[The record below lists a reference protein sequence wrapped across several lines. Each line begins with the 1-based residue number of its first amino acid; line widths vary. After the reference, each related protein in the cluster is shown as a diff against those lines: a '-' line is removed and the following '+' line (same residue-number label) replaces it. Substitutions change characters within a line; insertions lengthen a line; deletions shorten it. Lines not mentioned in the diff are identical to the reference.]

1 MSGPNSEKNMQL
13 KQLVNQQSDYE
24 DDAPKLPNANSNTS
38 SSKSISQAIGDKA
51 KNQKRVQQKRMTA
64 DFLKNLPDGVTYI
77 EKGSSQDHECHDT
90 LLDNMDDDI
99 KEGDIVRVGDF
110 MINIEKVSKAQIIS
124 MRKFLPS
131 EEYRLLKNR
140 KSARLCRRKRKEERG
155 DMQRT
160 IDDLKRENYLLHER
174 LEETKRQLKE
184 SENARVFN
192 EQLMHMQ
199 LANMMQ
205 RDQPNMPK
213 EKAAIAN
220 EQYNK

>member
-1 MSGPNSEKNMQL
+1 
-13 KQLVNQQSDYE
+13 
-24 DDAPKLPNANSNTS
+24 
-38 SSKSISQAIGDKA
+38 
-51 KNQKRVQQKRMTA
+51 
-64 DFLKNLPDGVTYI
+64 
-77 EKGSSQDHECHDT
+77 
-90 LLDNMDDDI
+90 MDDDI

-192 EQLMHMQ
+192 EQLMHM
-199 LANMMQ
+199 
-205 RDQPNMPK
+205 
-213 EKAAIAN
+213 
-220 EQYNK
+220 

>member
-1 MSGPNSEKNMQL
+1 
-13 KQLVNQQSDYE
+13 
-24 DDAPKLPNANSNTS
+24 
-38 SSKSISQAIGDKA
+38 
-51 KNQKRVQQKRMTA
+51 
-64 DFLKNLPDGVTYI
+64 
-77 EKGSSQDHECHDT
+77 
-90 LLDNMDDDI
+90 MDDDI

-160 IDDLKRENYLLHER
+160 IDDLKRENYLLHEW

-192 EQLMHMQ
+192 EQLMHM
-199 LANMMQ
+199 
-205 RDQPNMPK
+205 
-213 EKAAIAN
+213 
-220 EQYNK
+220 